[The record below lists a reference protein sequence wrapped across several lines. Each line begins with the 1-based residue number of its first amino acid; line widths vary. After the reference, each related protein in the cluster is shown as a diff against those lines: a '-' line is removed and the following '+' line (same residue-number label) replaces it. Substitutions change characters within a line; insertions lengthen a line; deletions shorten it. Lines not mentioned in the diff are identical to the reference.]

1 MENNIF
7 IKKKEKYNPDIINN
21 LSSTVNQRKQTTF
34 KNSNEIYNPITNIVP
49 NSINKSQDLKLQ
61 SDKPYSLFETRNLLK
76 MKESERMKQNN
87 ELIPQKMKNFHSV
100 VQQSN
105 DFEGLKKLSEESNK
119 KMALE
124 QSQLKN
130 NYNNSFIQLKKM
142 GLI

>member
-49 NSINKSQDLKLQ
+49 NNINKSQDLKLQ

-87 ELIPQKMKNFHSV
+87 ELIPQKMKNFQSV

-119 KMALE
+119 KMSLE